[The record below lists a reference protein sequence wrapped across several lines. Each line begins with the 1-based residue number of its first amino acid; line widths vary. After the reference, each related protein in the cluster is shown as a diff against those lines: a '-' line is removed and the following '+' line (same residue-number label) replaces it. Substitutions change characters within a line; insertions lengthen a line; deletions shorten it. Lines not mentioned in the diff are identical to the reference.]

1 MNITEIAVVI
11 VIAMLLGACIYAA
24 AVSGWR
30 MARHDGRLRLAEALQ
45 GQRLSMP
52 GSERPAAVLALGTA
66 TRRCILCA
74 EHARCDKALEAAD
87 WNTLREICPNT
98 AYIDRLRGGV

>member
-1 MNITEIAVVI
+1 VVVI
-11 VIAMLLGACIYAA
+11 AIAMVLGAGIYAA

-30 MARHDGRLRLAEALQ
+30 MLRHDGRLRLTEALQ
-45 GQRLSMP
+45 GQRLALP
-52 GSERPAAVLALGTA
+52 ESERPAAVRALGTA

-74 EHARCDKALEAAD
+74 EHARCDKALEAGD

-98 AYIDRLRGGV
+98 AYIDGLRGGV